1 MNSSYWPLFG
11 LAVRTPRLEL
21 RYPDDVMLARLI
33 DCYQVGVHDPG
44 LMPFLNAW
52 TEVPSPER
60 EWSSLTWWWRQR
72 AGISPEAWA
81 LPFAVVVDGEV
92 AGVQDIGATNFAA
105 LRSFTTGSWLAL
117 PFHGRGIGTE
127 MRQAV
132 LHLGFVG
139 LGAVEA
145 HSAAFAENCASIAVS
160 RKAGYEDN
168 GEELA
173 IRGSTPGRTLRF
185 RMSREAF
192 AQRRRDDIEIVG
204 LDACLR
210 LLGLESAG
218 VVRTEQSARTGQP
231 LAGKPLPR
239 SASPTERRRADVP
252 T

>member
-92 AGVQDIGATNFAA
+92 AGVQEN
-105 LRSFTTGSWLAL
+105 
-117 PFHGRGIGTE
+117 GTK
-127 MRQAV
+127 MIIKNK
-132 LHLGFVG
+132 
-139 LGAVEA
+139 
-145 HSAAFAENCASIAVS
+145 HSLKNMKKTYKRD
-160 RKAGYEDN
+160 RK
-168 GEELA
+168 
-173 IRGSTPGRTLRF
+173 S
-185 RMSREAF
+185 
-192 AQRRRDDIEIVG
+192 
-204 LDACLR
+204 
-210 LLGLESAG
+210 
-218 VVRTEQSARTGQP
+218 VV
-231 LAGKPLPR
+231 
-239 SASPTERRRADVP
+239 
-252 T
+252 